1 MMNYIKS
8 ELYRVFHGREI
19 YGFTG
24 ILAALAVLF
33 NVVSHIF
40 QIIDVQFLYGN
51 TSFSYSNIVA
61 SPMLFGMMGAIVAM
75 SLYEGN
81 RRNGN
86 LKNTVAFG
94 ISRTEIFIGECVV
107 SLLASIFAM
116 IFIVALYI
124 LSTETLLEHAGPVEL
139 KDLLTEIPAVFLV
152 AAACMISAI
161 VCIEMFAKSTT
172 GIIAWVA
179 IWFFIPNIF
188 FYLGFRFDA
197 VYKLAMWLPHNFL
210 SSRGMI
216 VNMRQC
222 ITAWGTAQG
231 MIKCLITGG
240 VNTLFFLIAGTV
252 LLRKR
257 EL

>member
-40 QIIDVQFLYGN
+40 QMIDVQFLYGN

-86 LKNTVAFG
+86 LKKHGGLWNFQN
-94 ISRTEIFIGECVV
+94 R
-107 SLLASIFAM
+107 
-116 IFIVALYI
+116 
-124 LSTETLLEHAGPVEL
+124 
-139 KDLLTEIPAVFLV
+139 
-152 AAACMISAI
+152 
-161 VCIEMFAKSTT
+161 
-172 GIIAWVA
+172 
-179 IWFFIPNIF
+179 NI
-188 FYLGFRFDA
+188 Y
-197 VYKLAMWLPHNFL
+197 W
-210 SSRGMI
+210 
-216 VNMRQC
+216 
-222 ITAWGTAQG
+222 
-231 MIKCLITGG
+231 
-240 VNTLFFLIAGTV
+240 
-252 LLRKR
+252 
-257 EL
+257 

>member
-8 ELYRVFHGREI
+8 ELYRVFHGRAI

-24 ILAALAVLF
+24 ILAVLAVLF
-33 NVVSHIF
+33 NVVSHVF
-40 QIIDVQFLYGN
+40 QILDVQFLYGN
-51 TSFSYSNIVA
+51 TSFSYSNLVA
-61 SPMLFGMMGAIVAM
+61 SPMLFGVMGAVVAM
-75 SLYEGN
+75 LFYEGN
-81 RRNGN
+81 RKNGN

-94 ISRTEIFIGECVV
+94 ISRIEIFVGECVV
-107 SLLASIFAM
+107 SLLASIFSM

-124 LSTETLLEHAGPVEL
+124 LSAETLLEKAGPVEL
-139 KDLLTEIPAVFLV
+139 GDLLTEIPAVFLV

-161 VCIEMFAKSTT
+161 VCIEMFEKNST
-172 GIIAWVA
+172 GIIVWMAV
-179 IWFFIPNIF
+179 WFFIPNVL

-197 VYKLAMWLPHNFL
+197 VHKLAMWLPYNFL

-216 VNMRQC
+216 VNTRQC
-222 ITAWGTAQG
+222 ITAWETAQG
-231 MIKCLITGG
+231 MIKCLVTGG
-240 VNTLFFLIAGTV
+240 VNTLVCLIAGIA